1 MIFVHFYYSFWWNIC
16 FCDAPLWIA
25 TPIYPRLI
33 LFKFFV
39 YFWFCFV
46 FMLIL
51 KSGESCLHA
60 ACKYGHNS
68 TVQYLTTT
76 HTNLDAQDMVIFL
89 FLFCVVHI
97 GFRIAEQLLISA
109 THFLP
114 LNFCKMFYT
123 TKKLLLKFHGYCLF
137 HDIM

>member
-1 MIFVHFYYSFWWNIC
+1 
-16 FCDAPLWIA
+16 
-25 TPIYPRLI
+25 
-33 LFKFFV
+33 
-39 YFWFCFV
+39 
-46 FMLIL
+46 MLIL

-89 FLFCVVHI
+89 FLFCVVHV

-114 LNFCKMFYT
+114 LKFCKMFYT
-123 TKKLLLKFHGYCLF
+123 TTLLLLKCHGYCLF
-137 HDIM
+137 NDIMLWIKTLLLL